1 MDNYLEKSSN
11 LKLMVMKKLQA
22 HHLTSKVNNWF
33 KIWVYQKPV
42 RKFKMKRHFETPTK
56 TFYWNTIYLLGQC
69 QKNNSKKYK
78 TPKFTIFG
86 FTNSQKNLRSKIKTP
101 VQFEKLLTNW

>member
-33 KIWVYQKPV
+33 KIW
-42 RKFKMKRHFETPTK
+42 
-56 TFYWNTIYLLGQC
+56 
-69 QKNNSKKYK
+69 
-78 TPKFTIFG
+78 
-86 FTNSQKNLRSKIKTP
+86 
-101 VQFEKLLTNW
+101 